1 MKVLMAAPFE
11 ANGRYRGGIGSVAN
25 TIMDHDKDLRAN
37 GLDVIEF
44 NTCAIDRQIGSD
56 ASIGLDNIK
65 NSLILY
71 STICSAVYE
80 SDAEVLYYHSSVK
93 IALLKDL
100 LVLRHAKRKTG
111 IKTVIHIHFAEYQ
124 KIMSGNRLI
133 DGMILEILKKDVD
146 EVVFLSKGTM
156 ESFIEHGLAREKCN
170 VIYNFSTL
178 DIGVECMPQLHQD
191 GAPVKFLFI
200 GSICKRKGFF
210 DLADVMSSFN
220 EENIQLH
227 VCGAT
232 SNQEAE
238 EHFAALQET
247 LGEKL
252 VFHGFVSGDE
262 RERVYRDADALV
274 LPSYGEG
281 LPMVIMEAF
290 SAGCAVISTDVGAIP
305 EIVEKKNGII
315 IHPGDKDALKQ
326 AIKTLIENSKQLK
339 QIQEYNIACARDYTC
354 EKFIE
359 KLNAVCRKG

>member
-11 ANGRYRGGIGSVAN
+11 TNGRYRGGIGSVAN
-25 TIMDHDKDLRAN
+25 TIMDHDKALKAN
-37 GLDVIEF
+37 SLDVIEF

-71 STICSAVYE
+71 STICSAVNE

-124 KIMSGNRLI
+124 KIMTGNRLVDVI
-133 DGMILEILKKDVD
+133 ILEILKKDVD

-178 DIGVECMPQLHQD
+178 DIKSGCKPKLHQD

-200 GSICKRKGFF
+200 GAICKRKGFF
-210 DLADVMSSFN
+210 DLADVMSSFK
-220 EENIQLH
+220 EDNIQLH

-238 EHFAALQET
+238 EHFAELWET

-262 RERVYRDADALV
+262 RERVYKDADILI

-305 EIVEKKNGII
+305 EIVKKENGII

-326 AIKTLIENSKQLK
+326 AMQTLIEDYQTLK
-339 QIQEYNIACARDYTC
+339 LMQEYNINCARDYTC

-359 KLNAVCRKG
+359 KLSAVCRKG

>member
-1 MKVLMAAPFE
+1 MKVLMAAPFD

-25 TIMDHDKDLRAN
+25 TVMTHEKDLRVN
-37 GLDVIEF
+37 DLDIIEF
-44 NTCAIDRQIGSD
+44 NTCAIKRPIGSD

-71 STICSAVYE
+71 STICRAVKE
-80 SDAEVLYYHSSVK
+80 SNAEVLYYHSSVK

-111 IKTVIHIHFAEYQ
+111 IKIIIHIHFAEYQ
-124 KIMSGNRLI
+124 TIMTGNRLL
-133 DGMILEILKKDVD
+133 DGLILETLKKDVD

-156 ESFIEHGLAREKCN
+156 ESFIEQGLARERCN

-178 DIGVECMPQLHQD
+178 DIDTECKPQLHED
-191 GAPVKFLFI
+191 GTPVKLLFI
-200 GSICKRKGFF
+200 GAICKRKGFF
-210 DLADVMSSFN
+210 DLEDVMNSLKT
-220 EENIQLH
+220 EEIQLH
-227 VCGAT
+227 VCGET
-232 SNQEAE
+232 DNQEADQ
-238 EHFAALQET
+238 HFTALREN

-252 VFHGFVSGDE
+252 VFHGFVSGAE
-262 RERVYRDADALV
+262 RERVYREADILV

-305 EIVEKKNGII
+305 EIVKKENGII

-326 AIKTLIENSKQLK
+326 AIQTLTGDSQLLK
-339 QIQEYNIACARDYTC
+339 KIQECNITCARKYTC

-359 KLNAVCRKG
+359 NLSAVCRKG